1 MEKENKFFEKGELE
15 VEKTEDKSR
24 ETIWGINPKYRGW
37 FYGVVSIYGSVLTLL
52 TLFQDHKSWVE
63 KLNEVG
69 YSVVATVATVWFLFQ
84 TGDWI
89 MAFGDV
95 LREKARKIAKK
106 RLDKERARIQ
116 ARVTSALREKGASE
130 DLIGAAQMA
139 CFPENGS
146 QFGKEA
152 SPKERE

>member
-1 MEKENKFFEKGELE
+1 ME

-37 FYGVVSIYGSVLTLL
+37 FYGVVSVYGFVLALL

-63 KLNEVG
+63 KLNAVG
-69 YSVVATVATVWFLFQ
+69 YSVVTTVATVWFLFQ

-95 LREKARKIAKK
+95 LREKAREIAKK

-116 ARVTSALREKGASE
+116 ARVTSVLREKGASE
-130 DLIGAAQMA
+130 DLIGAAQTA

-146 QFGKEA
+146 RFGEEA